1 MNAYLGEQRGPD
13 GLNVVDTSSLD
24 QGVELV
30 GLVTQSV
37 SRTFKNPTQL
47 LERIFR
53 TVISTPS
60 SARIKAAYEVASSA
74 FDILEIFTAIRSEL
88 QNWWIPEADRQ
99 RIVGVKK
106 FTVDGRGILSRFF
119 KLRNL

>member
-1 MNAYLGEQRGPD
+1 VYAYLGEQRGPD

-24 QGVELV
+24 QGEELV

-37 SRTFKNPTQL
+37 SHTFNNPAQV

-60 SARIKAAYEVASSA
+60 SARMRAA
-74 FDILEIFTAIRSEL
+74 
-88 QNWWIPEADRQ
+88 
-99 RIVGVKK
+99 
-106 FTVDGRGILSRFF
+106 
-119 KLRNL
+119 